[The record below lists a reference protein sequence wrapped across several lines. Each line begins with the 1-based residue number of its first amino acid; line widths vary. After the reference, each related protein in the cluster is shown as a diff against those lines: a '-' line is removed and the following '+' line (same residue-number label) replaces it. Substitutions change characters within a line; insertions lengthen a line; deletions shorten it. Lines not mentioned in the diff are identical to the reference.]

1 MHAAVLSTTSCVLID
16 MHHGHFSKKNKDRTH
31 VRTGTYSFKV
41 EVYIPW
47 LKSQYSL

>member
-1 MHAAVLSTTSCVLID
+1 MHAAVFIVYYELCID
-16 MHHGHFSKKNKDRTH
+16 MHHGILAKRIKTVHTYVP
-31 VRTGTYSFKV
+31 VRTV